1 MMICRHRFW
10 RAALCSLLILLSILC
25 GAIAESG
32 GIMLEIGIEARPD
45 EMVQPEDVTLT
56 FTITNASQTD
66 ANNIYLSSLDGLL
79 YEPIGS
85 IAAGDTQTFSRTHS
99 VTQDELNDGII
110 TYIISLD
117 DPMNAEG
124 RINYTIQ
131 ALVKRT
137 EAAPQV
143 EFTRQLSSTQANAG
157 ESVTI
162 TYRIRNTGNVALSS
176 LRVQDQLGDYTG
188 RLEYLDVGEART
200 LINRAVITEDSAS
213 SAQLSYCVS
222 GNERD
227 VHVLSLDDAAIS
239 VAQGAISA
247 SFGAEYTTLSGTAAK
262 ATLQIINGGSMDYQ
276 NLTVT
281 DDVNGGVIADHIDL
295 AAGDAPAIV
304 EAICPI
310 RGEMELRWRIT
321 GTDSTGQN
329 VDFTT
334 ETLLL
339 TSVRVNAPSEL
350 TVSAQTDTP
359 RIRRDGDVRIQL
371 EIRNL
376 GSADITNAVLT
387 EDTTGQSRTF
397 AVIPGN
403 GSIRYEITRNVQ
415 KDTDFVYTLT
425 YTDSDGWERTAQS
438 QPVQIVI
445 AADGVQP
452 EGVKQSLIEFTGRS
466 IKVGGSELFAWLL
479 IAAVVVLITLI
490 VVLAVSSR
498 RARIRREVRMAARRR
513 RHKSDA
519 HKKDARRVASRQRA
533 EKEKKTRKDHV

>member
-25 GAIAESG
+25 GANAESG

-99 VTQDELNDGII
+99 VTQDELNAGII
-110 TYIISLD
+110 TYIVSLD
-117 DPMNAEG
+117 DPMNADG

-131 ALVKRT
+131 APVKRT

-143 EFTRQLSSTQANAG
+143 EFTRQFSSTQVHAG
-157 ESVTI
+157 EAVTI

-176 LRVQDQLGDYTG
+176 LRVQDQLGEYTG
-188 RLEYLDVGEART
+188 RLEYLGVGETRT
-200 LINRAVITEDSAS
+200 LINRPVIAEDSAS
-213 SAQLSYCVS
+213 VAQLSYCVS

-227 VHVLSLDDAAIS
+227 VHVLPLDDAAIS
-239 VAQGAISA
+239 VAKGAISA
-247 SFGAEYTTLSGTAAK
+247 SFGAEYTTLSGTTAK
-262 ATLQIINGGSMDYQ
+262 ATLQIINSGNTDYR

-304 EAICPI
+304 ESICPI
-310 RGEMELRWRIT
+310 RSEMELRWRIA
-321 GTDSTGQN
+321 GTDSTGEN

-334 ETLLL
+334 ETLFL

-376 GSADITNAVLT
+376 GSADITDAVLV
-387 EDTTGQSRTF
+387 EENTGEARTF

-403 GSIRYEITRNVQ
+403 GSVRREITRYVQ
-415 KDTDFVYTLT
+415 KDTEFVYTLT

-438 QPVQIVI
+438 QPVQIAI

-466 IKVGGSELFAWLL
+466 IKVGGSKLFAWLL
-479 IAAVVVLITLI
+479 IAAVIVLITLI

-498 RARIRREVRMAARRR
+498 KARIQREVRMAARRR
-513 RHKSDA
+513 RHKSE
-519 HKKDARRVASRQRA
+519 ARKTEARKAGSRPRA

>member
-10 RAALCSLLILLSILC
+10 RAALCSLLILLSIFC
-25 GAIAESG
+25 GANAESG
-32 GIMLEIGIEARPD
+32 GIMLEIGVEARPD

-99 VTQDELNDGII
+99 VTQDELNAGII
-110 TYIISLD
+110 TYIVSLD
-117 DPMNAEG
+117 DPMNADG

-131 ALVKRT
+131 APVKRT
-137 EAAPQV
+137 EAAPHV
-143 EFTRQLSSTQANAG
+143 EFTRQFSSTQVRAG
-157 ESVTI
+157 EAVTI

-176 LRVQDQLGDYTG
+176 LRVQDQLGEYTG
-188 RLEYLDVGEART
+188 RLEYLGVGETRT
-200 LINRAVITEDSAS
+200 LINRPVIAEDSAS
-213 SAQLSYCVS
+213 VAKLSYCVS

-227 VHVLSLDDAAIS
+227 VHVLPLDDAAIS
-239 VAQGAISA
+239 VAKGAISA

-262 ATLQIINGGSMDYQ
+262 ATLQIINSGNTDYRD
-276 NLTVT
+276 LTVT

-304 EAICPI
+304 ESICPI
-310 RGEMELRWRIT
+310 RGEMELRWRIA
-321 GTDSTGQN
+321 GTDSTGEN

-376 GSADITNAVLT
+376 GSADITDAVLV
-387 EDTTGQSRTF
+387 EENTGEARTF

-403 GSIRYEITRNVQ
+403 GSVRREIIRHVQ
-415 KDTDFVYTLT
+415 EDAEFVYTLT
-425 YTDSDGWERTAQS
+425 YIDTDGWERTAQS
-438 QPVQIVI
+438 QPVQIAI

-479 IAAVVVLITLI
+479 IAAVIVLITLI
-490 VVLAVSSR
+490 VVLAASSR
-498 RARIRREVRMAARRR
+498 KARIQREVRMAARRR
-513 RHKSDA
+513 RHKSE
-519 HKKDARRVASRQRA
+519 ARKTEALKAGSRPRA